1 MVHSSIDYCNS
12 TEQEQLWF
20 QQGCFLFLGPFW
32 PARRLD
38 PCCSCRFLR
47 TDGPGPNASSFTHGG
62 FGRVLFDLIWEQ
74 VQGDVQGNIDFQGLF
89 IKRPEKQSPKNS
101 LLVRPIFDRPP
112 LQATLGSATLLVLRG
127 SCKRH
132 PLALCMW
139 TGGHQ
144 GSSCSSPGKPAD
156 CCRRALFL
164 AACSCGRTLA
174 VIS

>member
-1 MVHSSIDYCNS
+1 M
-12 TEQEQLWF
+12 
-20 QQGCFLFLGPFW
+20 
-32 PARRLD
+32 
-38 PCCSCRFLR
+38 
-47 TDGPGPNASSFTHGG
+47 
-62 FGRVLFDLIWEQ
+62 
-74 VQGDVQGNIDFQGLF
+74 DVQGLF
-89 IKRPEKQSPKNS
+89 LKRRENKSNKNS
-101 LLVRPIFDRPP
+101 FLFRPIFDRPP

-174 VIS
+174 VYKYAYIYTYIHIYIYIYIYYIYIHIYIYICIYIYIHIYIYTYKPSSNLCVHVPQKLLRTRGFWCGHPDQL